1 VNDKIGQAGKK
12 MKIFEAMVYKREIG
26 ANFSLEV
33 KILDTTN
40 DGFVLTIEKDLV
52 NNSGLLL
59 ITDFV
64 NQHKLSL
71 LLDSERYFISTNAL
85 APSSQYFWE
94 T

>member
-1 VNDKIGQAGKK
+1 VGKK
-12 MKIFEAMVYKREIG
+12 LKIFEAMVFKREIG
-26 ANFSLEV
+26 SSCSLDV
-33 KILDTTN
+33 KMLDTIN

-52 NNSGLLL
+52 NNDGLSL
-59 ITDFV
+59 IRDFV

-85 APSSQYFWE
+85 TPSSQYFWE

>member
-1 VNDKIGQAGKK
+1 
-12 MKIFEAMVYKREIG
+12 MKIFEAMVFKREIG
-26 ANFSLEV
+26 SSCSLDV
-33 KILDTTN
+33 KMLDTVN
-40 DGFVLTIEKDLV
+40 DGFVLTIEQSLV
-52 NNSGLLL
+52 SSNGLSL

-85 APSSQYFWE
+85 TPSSLYFWE